1 MLTQGQDFPP
11 VTQCGAV
18 QNQGNIHWQQVRT
31 RGTGLIAV
39 NAKKL
44 AIIAGVGLVLF
55 FVIARPDE
63 AAGMVDNIIDTLREA
78 AEAVITFLSNV
89 FS

>member
-1 MLTQGQDFPP
+1 M
-11 VTQCGAV
+11 
-18 QNQGNIHWQQVRT
+18 
-31 RGTGLIAV
+31 

-44 AIIAGVGLVLF
+44 ATFAGIALVLF

-63 AAGMVDNIIDTLREA
+63 AAGFVDSIVVALRDA
-78 AEAVITFLSNV
+78 AEAVITFVSNV